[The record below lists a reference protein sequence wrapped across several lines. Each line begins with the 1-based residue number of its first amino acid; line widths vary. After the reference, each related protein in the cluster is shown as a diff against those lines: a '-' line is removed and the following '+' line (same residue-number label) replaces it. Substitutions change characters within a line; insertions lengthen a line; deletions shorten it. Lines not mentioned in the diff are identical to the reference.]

1 MVLNFSDISS
11 LIRNIQFNL
20 ESFKLL
26 CCLDVFFLVT
36 AYIENTFLTV
46 QSTLSRHSIIIRLS
60 RTTFSI
66 LFNLITE
73 SGS

>member
-1 MVLNFSDISS
+1 MSLYFPNISS
-11 LIRNIQFNL
+11 LIRKIQFNL

-26 CCLDVFFLVT
+26 CCLEVFFLVT
-36 AYIENTFLTV
+36 LYIENKFLTI
-46 QSTLSRHSIIIRLS
+46 QSTLSRHSISIRLS
-60 RTTFSI
+60 RASFSI